1 METPSQ
7 EALLLIADY
16 LERCTPCAGAAAAL
30 RQDVAAHE
38 LLGRETRA
46 DGSEVP
52 VSVASRLRDFPLG
65 LKEGLLEERL
75 VTGLAAEAKPAER
88 EKPDESGGRALGDG
102 TVVFSAPPPRSLLF
116 EPNRAEAEAK
126 RQADILDARDR
137 LIRDCRAL
145 RDVDARLRALDLEE
159 EEEADAAPATPRPT
173 NAMDV
178 EPPTHALLGAGGADA
193 AGSPRVAR
201 ERREELLRREAER
214 NALLAKKADLA
225 ELVEQDKAAARDP
238 NPRSS
243 SAFFPVPG
251 QPLPAFPPRRPP
263 PAGSNDWRRLLGLN
277 EESPA
282 REQRL
287 GRRAS
292 LSGHQNFAV
301 YSVAFDASGD
311 FVVTGADDYLAKVW
325 HAPSATLCH
334 TLRGHK
340 GVISDVAVSPCNL
353 LVASASDDGTCR
365 LHRLRDGAPVAVL
378 TLTGDCGTP
387 AAPLPPVE
395 AIAFDDATGRLLA
408 TGQKHGDARAW
419 DAAALLEGCEDRAWT
434 ADGGAWDA
442 LVVGAVL
449 PHAPRTRLR
458 GLGARG
464 GLAATGG
471 DDGRVSLFRAP
482 GPGCALARACA
493 DAELACAAARRRRAD
508 DGGDARGAARDADRA
523 DRALSAARDACAGAY
538 ALAELPRRHGA
549 AATDLAFSKAGDRLL
564 SASVKACAAT
574 VWSWRDVARSDGGRS
589 VDACGVDLAV
599 RSGNEAPRE
608 LSAACWT
615 CDDALVVL
623 SSWAEAAKSQRVHV
637 FAAYDGSALRT
648 FEAHG
653 DQCFALAPHPL
664 DGRLV
669 LSGGH
674 DGRVR
679 AWALDGDATR
689 PLSRDFSASLLDGAA
704 PAFLSRHVAGSDEL
718 PAERA
723 VSSALDRLRNE
734 SAPTPRDRAAA
745 NAASPAD
752 GDDGG
757 VVESSAQARRRRDR
771 VRALAS
777 GPNVAA
783 AEIWAA
789 AWSGDGRRFACVDLA
804 GQVHVFGPETGAA
817 KRAPREQYLAT
828 DYGELVWDGR
838 LYAVDAATRLPGHLA
853 PAAHARNAFGDAHGR
868 RPPLFDGRH
877 VPQPAGDDRA
887 KGLARAS
894 RALPR
899 GLEGPAADA
908 AAAGAGGRAAFDAR
922 LAVANARADLFH
934 AGPPLAKFQATR
946 HWWPRARDVPERDEP
961 RALAAPA
968 PAPRAAPRAARAAGA
983 AAGGNDG
990 VAYEQWA
997 QIQQQP
1003 PSDDDEELDDDF
1015 DAAAPGRDDDDDD
1028 DGDDDDD
1035 DDGLGS
1041 GDSDVA
1047 NGRRGLRRLRRG
1059 NDAGDD
1065 SDDFEGRLLRS
1076 RRVGGRRLGGRRRR
1090 DDDEPART
1098 RPRRA
1103 AAMDGA
1109 GAGRRRYDDSD
1120 DDESEDA
1127 APVAT
1132 RSRRRRGAAADVG
1145 RRARRRVI
1153 DIDDDDDDGGGG
1165 GDDDD
1170 DEEEFDEGLLDDE
1183 DSEGSTARA
1192 ARVAREADEEEAA
1205 AEAAAAE
1212 AEAARVDRSVV
1223 DRSWAEEAAR
1233 PRPEDPGWA
1242 TYVPQERDAVVYVAE
1257 AHHRQALLLSSGVVH
1272 GAEAPPWRRDAAASV
1287 AARLLRD
1294 GAAALRCVVE
1304 DVGYELPEATS
1315 AARAIVAVVTLAV
1328 TGAPAA
1334 AGFGG
1339 GDFDDLEAE
1348 RPRRRGANAAPPPS
1362 KAFVV
1367 RCRKCDAPDFL
1378 VPLHKYEAALGSA
1391 DAFAAGAEL
1400 HLPYVGDRVERSR
1413 GAVVRVDGADGD
1425 GEPLYP
1431 GEPGLAASLY
1441 DRVVLDI
1448 DGASEPCSP
1457 WECEP
1462 LEGPAFPGQRPLPA
1476 LSSRAKASLLS
1487 AIRALKRRDDVPTE
1501 AFEAPAVAG
1510 LDNRVRKSYLRVVPY
1525 PVDLQLLVDRLNGDY
1540 YRSLDAFR
1548 ADAARIHGNS
1558 VAFNGSDFELTLE
1571 ARELKDALLEAAD
1584 TAARELGQG
1593 NFEDLLAGE
1602 EDEEDEAEAEEEA
1615 EEAPPPRARGRRR
1628 APPSSDDEEEE
1639 APPPT
1644 KARPKRP
1651 RRGAQAAE
1659 EDDED
1664 EEEDDDDDEEEEEE
1678 DDDDDD
1684 DDDESD
1690 ESDESPQPR
1699 KRSRPTRAAA
1709 APAAAPTRSRP
1720 RRAAAA
1726 PAPAP
1731 APAPA
1736 RGGRVKQSARRRTG
1750 GAGGA

>member
-1 METPSQ
+1 MSMETPSQ

-30 RQDVAAHE
+30 REDVAAHE

-75 VTGLAAEAKPAER
+75 VTGLAAEAKTAER
-88 EKPDESGGRALGDG
+88 DAPDESGGRALGDG

-173 NAMDV
+173 NAMDK
-178 EPPTHALLGAGGADA
+178 
-193 AGSPRVAR
+193 
-201 ERREELLRREAER
+201 REELLRREAER

-225 ELVEQDKAAARDP
+225 ELVERDKAAARDP
-238 NPRSS
+238 HPRSS

-263 PAGSNDWRRLLGLN
+263 PAGSANWRRLLGLN

-365 LHRLRDGAPVAVL
+365 LHRLRDGLCDGAPVAVL

-408 TGQKHGDARAW
+408 TGQKHCDARAW
-419 DAAALLEGCEDRAWT
+419 DAAALLQGCEDRAWT

-442 LVVGAVL
+442 LV
-449 PHAPRTRLR
+449 
-458 GLGARG
+458 
-464 GLAATGG
+464 
-471 DDGRVSLFRAP
+471 AP

-508 DGGDARGAARDADRA
+508 DGGDAWRRGADADRWR
-523 DRALSAARDACAGAY
+523 RAACAGAY

-574 VWSWRDVARSDGGRS
+574 VWSWRDVARTDGGRS
-589 VDACGVDLAV
+589 VDACGVDLNV
-599 RSGNEAPRE
+599 RSGDEAPRE

-615 CDDALVVL
+615 CDDALIVL
-623 SSWAEAAKSQRVHV
+623 SSWAEAAKSQRPR
-637 FAAYDGSALRT
+637 LRP
-648 FEAHG
+648 EA
-653 DQCFALAPHPL
+653 
-664 DGRLV
+664 
-669 LSGGH
+669 
-674 DGRVR
+674 
-679 AWALDGDATR
+679 
-689 PLSRDFSASLLDGAA
+689 GAA
-704 PAFLSRHVAGSDEL
+704 RH
-718 PAERA
+718 
-723 VSSALDRLRNE
+723 
-734 SAPTPRDRAAA
+734 
-745 NAASPAD
+745 
-752 GDDGG
+752 
-757 VVESSAQARRRRDR
+757 
-771 VRALAS
+771 
-777 GPNVAA
+777 
-783 AEIWAA
+783 
-789 AWSGDGRRFACVDLA
+789 
-804 GQVHVFGPETGAA
+804 
-817 KRAPREQYLAT
+817 APREQYLAT

-853 PAAHARNAFGDAHGR
+853 PAAHARNALGDAHGR

-899 GLEGPAADA
+899 GLEVPRRTPRVTPARC
-908 AAAGAGGRAAFDAR
+908 GVRRR
-922 LAVANARADLFH
+922 LAVATR
-934 AGPPLAKFQATR
+934 GPLPLRPALAKFQATR

-961 RALAAPA
+961 RQRAPGAAPA
-968 PAPRAAPRAARAAGA
+968 RARAAGA
-983 AAGGNDG
+983 GAGGNDG
-990 VAYEQWA
+990 VAYEQA
-997 QIQQQP
+997 GSCGRASAP
-1003 PSDDDEELDDDF
+1003 PRGGGGASDDGEPA
-1015 DAAAPGRDDDDDD
+1015 DAA
-1028 DGDDDDD
+1028 
-1035 DDGLGS
+1035 
-1041 GDSDVA
+1041 
-1047 NGRRGLRRLRRG
+1047 
-1059 NDAGDD
+1059 
-1065 SDDFEGRLLRS
+1065 
-1076 RRVGGRRLGGRRRR
+1076 
-1090 DDDEPART
+1090 
-1098 RPRRA
+1098 RRA

-1127 APVAT
+1127 PAAT
-1132 RSRRRRGAAADVG
+1132 RSARRQRRRRAGAG
-1145 RRARRRVI
+1145 QLRRVI

-1165 GDDDD
+1165 GDDD

-1183 DSEGSTARA
+1183 DSEGSTA
-1192 ARVAREADEEEAA
+1192 ARAREADEEEA

-1242 TYVPQERDAVVYVAE
+1242 ATRAQERDAVVYVAE

-1294 GAAALRCVVE
+1294 GAPLRCV
-1304 DVGYELPEATS
+1304 
-1315 AARAIVAVVTLAV
+1315 
-1328 TGAPAA
+1328 
-1334 AGFGG
+1334 
-1339 GDFDDLEAE
+1339 AE
-1348 RPRRRGANAAPPPS
+1348 GQ
-1362 KAFVV
+1362 
-1367 RCRKCDAPDFL
+1367 
-1378 VPLHKYEAALGSA
+1378 YEAALGSA

-1510 LDNRVRKSYLRVVPY
+1510 LDNRVRKNYLRVVPY

-1602 EDEEDEAEAEEEA
+1602 EDEEDKAEEEA

-1628 APPSSDDEEEE
+1628 APPSSDDEEDE

-1664 EEEDDDDDEEEEEE
+1664 EEEEDDDDDEEEEEE
-1678 DDDDDD
+1678 EEEED

-1699 KRSRPTRAAA
+1699 KRSRRR
-1709 APAAAPTRSRP
+1709 APAARAPSRRGAPPPRRRRRRRP
-1720 RRAAAA
+1720 RGAAA
-1726 PAPAP
+1726 
-1731 APAPA
+1731 
-1736 RGGRVKQSARRRTG
+1736 
-1750 GAGGA
+1750 

>member
-1 METPSQ
+1 MSMETPSQ

-30 RQDVAAHE
+30 REDVAAHE

-88 EKPDESGGRALGDG
+88 EAPDESGGRARWA
-102 TVVFSAPPPRSLLF
+102 TAP
-116 EPNRAEAEAK
+116 
-126 RQADILDARDR
+126 
-137 LIRDCRAL
+137 
-145 RDVDARLRALDLEE
+145 
-159 EEEADAAPATPRPT
+159 
-173 NAMDV
+173 
-178 EPPTHALLGAGGADA
+178 
-193 AGSPRVAR
+193 
-201 ERREELLRREAER
+201 
-214 NALLAKKADLA
+214 
-225 ELVEQDKAAARDP
+225 
-238 NPRSS
+238 SS
-243 SAFFPVPG
+243 SRRRRRG
-251 QPLPAFPPRRPP
+251 PLPAFPPRRPP
-263 PAGSNDWRRLLGLN
+263 PAGSANWRRLLGLN

-353 LVASASDDGTCR
+353 LVASASDDGTR
-365 LHRLRDGAPVAVL
+365 LHRPGQERVIQIFN
-378 TLTGDCGTP
+378 
-387 AAPLPPVE
+387 E
-395 AIAFDDATGRLLA
+395 FNAIAFDDATGRLLA
-408 TGQKHGDARAW
+408 TGQKHCDARAW
-419 DAAALLEGCEDRAWT
+419 DAAALLQGCEDRAWT

-449 PHAPRTRLR
+449 PTRR
-458 GLGARG
+458 GRGASAR

-471 DDGRVSLFRAP
+471 DDGRVSLFAAP

-493 DAELACAAARRRRAD
+493 DAELACVAARRRRAD
-508 DGGDARGAARDADRA
+508 DGGDARRPARTARPRWRRA
-523 DRALSAARDACAGAY
+523 RACADAY

-574 VWSWRDVARSDGGRS
+574 VWSWRDVARTDGGRS
-589 VDACGVDLAV
+589 VDACGVDLNV
-599 RSGNEAPRE
+599 RSGDEAPRE

-615 CDDALVVL
+615 CDDALIVL

-637 FAAYDGSALRT
+637 FAAYDGAALRT

-689 PLSRDFSASLLDGAA
+689 RCRDFSASLDGAA

-752 GDDGG
+752 GDDGDA
-757 VVESSAQARRRRDR
+757 VESPAQARRRRDR

-789 AWSGDGRRFACVDLA
+789 AWSGDGRRFAGVDLA

-817 KRAPREQYLAT
+817 KHAPREQYLAT

-868 RPPLFDGRH
+868 RPLFDGRH

-887 KGLARAS
+887 KGLARA
-894 RALPR
+894 
-899 GLEGPAADA
+899 
-908 AAAGAGGRAAFDAR
+908 
-922 LAVANARADLFH
+922 
-934 AGPPLAKFQATR
+934 TR

-961 RALAAPA
+961 RARGAGAGRCA
-968 PAPRAAPRAARAAGA
+968 RQRARAAG
-983 AAGGNDG
+983 AGGNDG

-1076 RRVGGRRLGGRRRR
+1076 RRRRARRARRAATTTSPRRGPARGGHGRRRR
-1090 DDDEPART
+1090 GPPAL
-1098 RPRRA
+1098 RRL
-1103 AAMDGA
+1103 
-1109 GAGRRRYDDSD
+1109 GRRRVRGRGARRDAV
-1120 DDESEDA
+1120 A
-1127 APVAT
+1127 APP
-1132 RSRRRRGAAADVG
+1132 RAADAG
-1145 RRARRRVI
+1145 RARRVI

-1170 DEEEFDEGLLDDE
+1170 DEEEFDEGSRRRGLGGLDR
-1183 DSEGSTARA
+1183 ARA
-1192 ARVAREADEEEAA
+1192 PREADEEEAA

-1242 TYVPQERDAVVYVAE
+1242 TY
-1257 AHHRQALLLSSGVVH
+1257 
-1272 GAEAPPWRRDAAASV
+1272 
-1287 AARLLRD
+1287 
-1294 GAAALRCVVE
+1294 
-1304 DVGYELPEATS
+1304 ELPEATS
-1315 AARAIVAVVTLAV
+1315 AAGHRRRRHARRDGRA
-1328 TGAPAA
+1328 AA

-1348 RPRRRGANAAPPPS
+1348 RPRAAARTRAAAV
-1362 KAFVV
+1362 KAFV

-1378 VPLHKYEAALGSA
+1378 VPSTSTRRRSGAPTPSRPARSSTCPTSATASAVAAAPSSA
-1391 DAFAAGAEL
+1391 STAL
-1400 HLPYVGDRVERSR
+1400 
-1413 GAVVRVDGADGD
+1413 DGD

-1510 LDNRVRKSYLRVVPY
+1510 LDNRVRKNYLRVVPY

-1602 EDEEDEAEAEEEA
+1602 EDEEDKAEAEEEA

-1628 APPSSDDEEEE
+1628 APPSSDDEEDE

-1664 EEEDDDDDEEEEEE
+1664 EEEEDDDDDEEEEEE
-1678 DDDDDD
+1678 D

-1699 KRSRPTRAAA
+1699 KRSRPRGGRAARA
-1709 APAAAPTRSRP
+1709 AIAP
-1720 RRAAAA
+1720 RAAAA

-1731 APAPA
+1731 
-1736 RGGRVKQSARRRTG
+1736 RGA
-1750 GAGGA
+1750 AA